1 MLQLQYIVICGEMR
15 LILILLFKTLLR
27 KLVIL
32 ALDKMQRGRGLS
44 MVKTV
49 AETVFIVLLANVYN
63 LVDIK
68 NRTNEFGV
76 LNPTDERTSIP

>member
-68 NRTNEFGV
+68 N
-76 LNPTDERTSIP
+76 

>member
-1 MLQLQYIVICGEMR
+1 MLQLQYIVIYDEML

-76 LNPTDERTSIP
+76 LNPTDERTLIP